1 MRILLLLAVLFIPW
15 MVCAPPADAPPLW
28 TPITEAC
35 GPPEAMYCTSAGLV
49 APARSGPG
57 SLAATVRITPA
68 ADGRFWAGVALNG
81 DVAGDHHYAQAAI
94 THRILPYR
102 VPYAATE
109 GPAAVILADGADRCC
124 QIFGPVDTTQ
134 PHQLR
139 VEYDGVD
146 TASIC
151 VDGTCA
157 TVQITLDTYQPELL
171 CVGVDPGEPGSNPVG
186 CMFTEVTLNA
196 DHD

>member
-1 MRILLLLAVLFIPW
+1 MRAVLLALLLFVPWLA
-15 MVCAPPADAPPLW
+15 CAPPADAPPLW

-35 GPPEAMYCTSAGLV
+35 GPPEAMRCTSAGLV

-81 DVAGDHHYAQAAI
+81 DVAGDHRYAQAAI

-102 VPYAATE
+102 APYAAPS

-124 QIFGPVDTTQ
+124 EIFGPADPAQ

-139 VEYDGVD
+139 VEYDGVGAA
-146 TASIC
+146 TIC
-151 VDGTCA
+151 VDEACA
-157 TVQITLDTYQPELL
+157 TVHITLDTYQPELL
-171 CVGVDPGEPGSNPVG
+171 CVGVDPGEGGQNTVACS
-186 CMFTEVTLNA
+186 FTEIA
-196 DHD
+196 FP